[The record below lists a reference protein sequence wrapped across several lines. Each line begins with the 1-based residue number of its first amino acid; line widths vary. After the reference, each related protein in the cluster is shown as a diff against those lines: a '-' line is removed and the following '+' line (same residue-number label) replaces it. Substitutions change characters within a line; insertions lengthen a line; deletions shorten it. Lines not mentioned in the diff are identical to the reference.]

1 MEKTLSFANE
11 QISNAMTIKL
21 TDIPKEIPAFEEGIR
36 RAPRREAK
44 LSNADIKLAL
54 RNALR
59 YIPEEYHEE
68 GDGINHADALALD
81 CRERAVGD
89 YHHRNGDRH

>member
-1 MEKTLSFANE
+1 MAAEE
-11 QISNAMTIKL
+11 
-21 TDIPKEIPAFEEGIR
+21 IPKNVEHRHEQHDENRVERLEVGCWHLPSENVAVGLLVGKERER
-36 RAPRREAK
+36 RARLLVCR
-44 LSNADIKLAL
+44 
-54 RNALR
+54 
-59 YIPEEYHEE
+59 PEEYHEE